1 MFHLGSSKVTAALK
15 KMYLWPSLAADTK
28 RWLADCPDCE
38 LEKARQ
44 NTAHGTFSARPFDAP
59 RARCAM
65 DFQGQGLAIT
75 GETEALAVIDTTPR
89 YVTVLCLK
97 DREATMAGLGLSDQK
112 NAARCDHA
120 HRDRR
125 GLFSIH
131 TKYGLLNRLPTKV
144 SFSIF
149 D

>member
-1 MFHLGSSKVTAALK
+1 MGVGCCLATAFTPTPLV
-15 KMYLWPSLAADTK
+15 L
-28 RWLADCPDCE
+28 
-38 LEKARQ
+38 
-44 NTAHGTFSARPFDAP
+44 NTYRHA
-59 RARCAM
+59 
-65 DFQGQGLAIT
+65 
-75 GETEALAVIDTTPR
+75 TPR
-89 YVTVLCLK
+89 DRLVVVTIP
-97 DREATMAGLGLSDQK
+97 MAGLGLSDQK
-112 NAARCDHA
+112 NAARRDHA

>member
-1 MFHLGSSKVTAALK
+1 V
-15 KMYLWPSLAADTK
+15 
-28 RWLADCPDCE
+28 E
-38 LEKARQ
+38 
-44 NTAHGTFSARPFDAP
+44 SARAVLTYSRSYTQKTFFGPP
-59 RARCAM
+59 S
-65 DFQGQGLAIT
+65 
-75 GETEALAVIDTTPR
+75 EALVMPFSIQKP
-89 YVTVLCLK
+89 
-97 DREATMAGLGLSDQK
+97 MAGLGLSDQK
-112 NAARCDHA
+112 STTRRDHA

>member
-1 MFHLGSSKVTAALK
+1 MPRGAFLFSAKPKPSSYFGWLFILNILLDINDGPGQAAL
-15 KMYLWPSLAADTK
+15 YHQ
-28 RWLADCPDCE
+28 R
-38 LEKARQ
+38 
-44 NTAHGTFSARPFDAP
+44 
-59 RARCAM
+59 
-65 DFQGQGLAIT
+65 
-75 GETEALAVIDTTPR
+75 
-89 YVTVLCLK
+89 
-97 DREATMAGLGLSDQK
+97 MAGWGLSDQK
-112 NAARCDHA
+112 STARRDHA

>member
-1 MFHLGSSKVTAALK
+1 MTTH
-15 KMYLWPSLAADTK
+15 K
-28 RWLADCPDCE
+28 RTQ
-38 LEKARQ
+38 R
-44 NTAHGTFSARPFDAP
+44 
-59 RARCAM
+59 
-65 DFQGQGLAIT
+65 
-75 GETEALAVIDTTPR
+75 V
-89 YVTVLCLK
+89 
-97 DREATMAGLGLSDQK
+97 AGLGLSGQK
-112 NAARCDHA
+112 NSARRDHA

>member
-1 MFHLGSSKVTAALK
+1 MLPGRKIFSKSEMRKTREGTPA
-15 KMYLWPSLAADTK
+15 YLHGP
-28 RWLADCPDCE
+28 P
-38 LEKARQ
+38 ARGNMCGWVGPVQ
-44 NTAHGTFSARPFDAP
+44 
-59 RARCAM
+59 
-65 DFQGQGLAIT
+65 
-75 GETEALAVIDTTPR
+75 
-89 YVTVLCLK
+89 
-97 DREATMAGLGLSDQK
+97 GLSDQK
-112 NAARCDHA
+112 STARRDHA

>member
-1 MFHLGSSKVTAALK
+1 MAF
-15 KMYLWPSLAADTK
+15 
-28 RWLADCPDCE
+28 
-38 LEKARQ
+38 KA
-44 NTAHGTFSARPFDAP
+44 G
-59 RARCAM
+59 
-65 DFQGQGLAIT
+65 
-75 GETEALAVIDTTPR
+75 
-89 YVTVLCLK
+89 
-97 DREATMAGLGLSDQK
+97 MAGLGLSDQK
-112 NAARCDHA
+112 SAARRDHA